1 MHAVAGIRASVL
13 RLNNIP
19 VWNPSICDAHSGVS
33 RLWLLWVVLLRTC
46 VTRTCVSSCLQS
58 SGVYTQEWNC
68 WVRWCLYVSLFE
80 EQPNCRPEQMIHVLS
95 PAAKRSGSIIGSI
108 FTNTSL
114 FLNYRFSGYE
124 VNLIVVSLVVNEKK
138 LMTIFMSL
146 GKYLFK
152 TIAHFS
158 RCFFFF
164 CFCFGVIRVLI
175 YSGHQILM
183 RSTISKYFLPF
194 TSLSFYFSSSVL
206 WYRNAF
212 LIWLSPI
219 YVFFSP

>member
-1 MHAVAGIRASVL
+1 
-13 RLNNIP
+13 
-19 VWNPSICDAHSGVS
+19 
-33 RLWLLWVVLLRTC
+33 
-46 VTRTCVSSCLQS
+46 
-58 SGVYTQEWNC
+58 
-68 WVRWCLYVSLFE
+68 
-80 EQPNCRPEQMIHVLS
+80 MIHVLS
-95 PAAKRSGSIIGSI
+95 PAAKRSGSIIGPI

-146 GKYLFK
+146 EKYLFK

-158 RCFFFF
+158 RVFFFFF

-175 YSGHQILM
+175 YSGHKILM

-194 TSLSFYFSSSVL
+194 NSLSFYFSSSVL
-206 WYRNAF
+206 
-212 LIWLSPI
+212 
-219 YVFFSP
+219 